1 MWASVRC
8 LFKRSTLHSWLHYK
22 GRACRMTSSLLRDRL
37 DWTMGTVDLR
47 PHTHTLFTWFPDDL
61 WVLSNHFSWN
71 TSFFPPQ
78 NYRIPSLGIALSE
91 WIKKHITGFQKVD
104 PAEMGHLFICVPG
117 TWFCQLYAVYKK
129 PLLSAFPVL
138 WGTHTNN
145 FKWGKCCWEYCFIW
159 EF

>member
-8 LFKRSTLHSWLHYK
+8 LFKMSTLYSWLCYK

-47 PHTHTLFTWFPDDL
+47 PHRYCLHLVPRWSLDTGQSLFLKHKSLLSPKLSHPFSEHSSQWVNQKTH
-61 WVLSNHFSWN
+61 HRFSK
-71 TSFFPPQ
+71 
-78 NYRIPSLGIALSE
+78 L
-91 WIKKHITGFQKVD
+91 D
-104 PAEMGHLFICVPG
+104 PAEMGHLFICMLG

-138 WGTHTNN
+138 WGMHMNN